1 MSTTWAD
8 IARPFWKRETD
19 LRELLGRRM
28 MLERGQLS
36 PYDMPLGKQL
46 ASSIAQAADVTM
58 GQLAPI
64 LSQRAGLPGQ
74 MVQEAVQQVAQRAT
88 GGTAQA
94 VSGLYQYYNPTALAV
109 ERARLGLQLANL
121 RNQFY
126 HNQIIQDA
134 MNEQSGGGI
143 LGGIGG
149 LIGGVAKL
157 AGGLFGFP
165 GLGNLGLGSLGS
177 LLGGSSAMGGLEWLP
192 MAGAMM

>member
-8 IARPFWKRETD
+8 VARSFWKRETD
-19 LRELLGRRM
+19 LRELLGQRM

-36 PYDMPLGKQL
+36 PYDMPLGKQF
-46 ASSIAQAADVTM
+46 ASSIAQAANVTM
-58 GQLAPI
+58 GQLAPV

-74 MVQEAVQQVAQRAT
+74 MVQEAVQQVAQRAM

-157 AGGLFGFP
+157 AGGL
-165 GLGNLGLGSLGS
+165 LGPLGLG
-177 LLGGSSAMGGLEWLP
+177 GLRLW
-192 MAGAMM
+192 

>member
-1 MSTTWAD
+1 MSTKWRD
-8 IARPFWKRETD
+8 IAEGFWKRETD
-19 LRELLGRRM
+19 LRKLLGQEM

-46 ASSIAQAADVTM
+46 ASSIAQAANVTM

-74 MVQEAVQQVAQRAT
+74 MVQEATKILAQRAI

-94 VSGLYQYYNPTALAV
+94 LSGLYQYYNPTALAV
-109 ERARLGLQLANL
+109 ERARLGLQLANM

-134 MNEQSGGGI
+134 INEQSSGGI

-149 LIGGVAKL
+149 LIGGIAKL
-157 AGGLFGFP
+157 VGGLFGFQ
-165 GLGNLGLGSLGS
+165 GLGS
-177 LLGGSSAMGGLEWLP
+177 LLG
-192 MAGAMM
+192 